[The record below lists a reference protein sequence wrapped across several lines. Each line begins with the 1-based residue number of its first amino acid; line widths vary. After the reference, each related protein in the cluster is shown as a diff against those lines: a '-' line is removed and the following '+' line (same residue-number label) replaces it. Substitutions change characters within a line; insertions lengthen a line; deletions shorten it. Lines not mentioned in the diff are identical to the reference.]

1 MFLFISNLVLEFYS
15 INNIYSEICLNRTLN
30 KLVIG
35 PKASTAPIRTASQQQ
50 SYGMSMSPPK
60 GQKVAELSRTIEMQ
74 LAVSMIYCI
83 NMMKLILYL
92 LNLISSFLLIVI

>member
-1 MFLFISNLVLEFYS
+1 MNIKSFSLF
-15 INNIYSEICLNRTLN
+15 SE
-30 KLVIG
+30 IG

-92 LNLISSFLLIVI
+92 